1 MISWLPTDSEQIF
14 FFPLP
19 KGKLIK
25 IICIIGRWIKSNWLD
40 LYNRNNVSFQTA
52 EGGVYDCIQF
62 FRWKIYN
69 VFSIHFL
76 NNWVMQGV

>member
-1 MISWLPTDSEQIF
+1 MIFWLPTDSEQIF

-25 IICIIGRWIKSNWLD
+25 IICLIGRWINANWLD
-40 LYNRNNVSFQTA
+40 LYNRNNVLFQTA
-52 EGGVYDCIQF
+52 EGDVHDCIQF